1 MPERR
6 YHHGN
11 LRAALVDAGLE
22 LTRDGGAAA
31 LGLREATRRVGVSP
45 NAAYRHFTDRRA
57 LLGAVARRVQELMAE
72 RMTVLP
78 AARHEDPAQ
87 QARAQLHGVGMG
99 YIEFALAEPGWF
111 AVAFFPAPGDQPD
124 DEASAGTGPADAPPF
139 QMLVQALDA
148 LVAAGALDPRARQG
162 AEWPCWSAVHGF
174 ADLAIHGPLRG
185 VAPDELHA
193 LANRTVSA
201 IIAGLGR

>member
-1 MPERR
+1 MSERR

-11 LRAALVDAGLE
+11 LRAALVDAGLD

-45 NAAYRHFTDRRA
+45 NAAYRHFSDRRA

-72 RMTVLP
+72 RMAVP
-78 AARHEDPAQ
+78 APTSSDDDAQ
-87 QARAQLHGVGMG
+87 QARAQLHAVGMG

-111 AVAFFPAPGDQPD
+111 AVAFFPSPGDQPD
-124 DEASAGTGPADAPPF
+124 DDEGTGTDPADAPPF
-139 QMLVQALDA
+139 RMLVQALDA
-148 LVAAGALDPRARQG
+148 LVAAGALEADARQG

-185 VAPDELHA
+185 LPTEQLRA
-193 LANRTVSA
+193 LADRTVSA
-201 IIAGLGR
+201 IIAGLGG